1 MDRLLELLEQGFIS
15 PEEYFK
21 KQAEY
26 EARLFKLYLDGKI
39 TLDELCEKID
49 K

>member
-1 MDRLLELLEQGFIS
+1 MERLLTMLENGFIT

-21 KQAEY
+21 KVEEY
-26 EARLFKLYLDGKI
+26 EQRLYRIYLEGKI
-39 TLDELCEKID
+39 TLDELCEKLD